1 MPIVPYS
8 TAEKSTQ
15 SEPAE
20 RDDIEVDFRVDTD
33 VAARLGVEESLA
45 GSFAGWL
52 SDKLDPTADRSI
64 DPNFD
69 PFDGLEDTP
78 YADYADSFIN
88 VRNRE
93 EFEKTRRRID
103 RELWRR
109 EQMQDQ
115 DFFSMA
121 NAANIAGNV
130 AGDPTVL
137 LPGGVAARGVS
148 LGRGALIAGGS
159 TAIAGA
165 GAAALSETA
174 LQQLQETR
182 TLEESLMTIG
192 VTGLFGGVLGAGGS
206 VLGSGLEAASGRV
219 TSRASAFQRTLDTYS
234 SGSLGA
240 AQAGGA
246 TSLRDEGLKG
256 MFGLDKALS
265 GVTPITR
272 AVASPSAE
280 TRRAMARLTE
290 DALLRNKNAEGVPSD
305 ISVYR
310 RIEMR
315 RADLATGLV
324 GLEDQFLQYRMGGG
338 GRASGVKASLQD
350 AAGQTGGKMTRAQFA
365 EEVGRSLI
373 RGDKSD
379 IAEVQTAAELIRKTV
394 FDPLK
399 EAAIENGLLPEGVS
413 SQVAESYLTR
423 VYNREMIAARR
434 KAYRDADG
442 NLQDGFEDRIAK
454 WLEGRQARIAEE
466 YKVAQSATR
475 AARSA
480 LDEQKALAS
489 ELGGE
494 TGAKFGPAI
503 EKAESRL
510 ARAENYQ
517 SELTALSS
525 ASPAELQS
533 IASEITDRVLSMED
547 LGTAYKPVAVK
558 RGPLKELTL
567 TIPTKDIEDF
577 LIMDA
582 DRVARVYHRVMSADV
597 ELTRRF
603 GRADMEPAFEKIRDD
618 YSLLRRDLEDEAELA
633 KLHKNMDRDIRDL
646 SAVRD
651 MIRGTYAMPDN
662 PNGLFYRVARTTKTL
677 NFLRLLGGMT
687 ISAIPD
693 TMRPM
698 FVHGPMRFMRDG
710 LLPLMSNWQGVKLAA
725 HEARIAGAAL
735 EMALDSR
742 AYKMADVAD
751 EFGMGRTGFERGMDY
766 ASSKFGL
773 LSLMSPW
780 NDALK
785 KFSGMISQT
794 RTLEVSTAW
803 ASGGKVAKKDIE
815 RLANLG
821 IDRNMAGRIAD
832 QFQKF
837 GEDQA
842 GGLKWA
848 NTAEWSDTEAAEFYR
863 AALGKEVDKMIVTP
877 SPGEKPLWM
886 SSQVGQII
894 SQFQSFTLSSMQRV
908 LMAGLQ
914 QRDASA
920 LAGFIGM
927 ASMGM
932 LTYYLKTMLSFG
944 VNEGHDKLSD
954 DPMQWVMEGIDRSG
968 AMGYAFT
975 FDRALDVAT
984 RGNLSLR
991 STLGGEELS
1000 RWRQREGVTGML
1012 GPTLG
1017 TMQDMYAVMGGV
1029 ASGEPS
1035 EADIGAARRLIPGQ
1049 NLFYWRW
1056 LFDEAEEGLSEY
1068 LAE

>member
-1 MPIVPYS
+1 MPIIPYEAIDRS
-8 TAEKSTQ
+8 LQ
-15 SEPAE
+15 SEPATRE
-20 RDDIEVDFRVDTD
+20 DELDARVDMSF
-33 VAARLGVEESLA
+33 GEGFSLA
-45 GSFAGWL
+45 FGENSEIGAVASYLANKF
-52 SDKLDPTADRSI
+52 DPSRRATV
-64 DPNFD
+64 DPDFD

-78 YADYADSFIN
+78 YADYASSFIG
-88 VRNRE
+88 VRSRE
-93 EFEKTRRRID
+93 DFERTRRRID
-103 RELWRR
+103 RQIWSR
-109 EQMQDQ
+109 EQFDN
-115 DFFSMA
+115 A
-121 NAANIAGNV
+121 GLAANIGGFVGEV
-130 AGDPTVL
+130 AGSPTNL
-137 LPGGVAARGVS
+137 LPGGAAVRSARLGSTVLSGAKSAAVAG
-148 LGRGALIAGGS
+148 LGGS
-159 TAIAGA
+159 VV
-165 GAAALSETA
+165 SETIM
-174 LQQLQETR
+174 QGVQETR
-182 TLEESLMTIG
+182 TLEDSLTN
-192 VTGLFGGVLGAGGS
+192 VVATTLLSGVLGGS
-206 VLGSGLEAASGRV
+206 VSALGFGADKIASR
-219 TSRASAFQRTLDTYS
+219 TASRASAFQTTLDTYS

-272 AVASPSAE
+272 AVTSPSAE

-290 DALLRNKNAEGVPSD
+290 DALLRNKNADGVPSD

-350 AAGQTGGKMTRAQFA
+350 VAGQTGGKLTRSQFA
-365 EEVGRSLI
+365 EEVGRALI

-434 KAYRDADG
+434 KAYRDGDG

-466 YKVAQSATR
+466 FKIAQSATR
-475 AARSA
+475 AARAA

-489 ELGGE
+489 ELGGDA
-494 TGAKFGPAI
+494 GAKFGPAI
-503 EKAESRL
+503 EKAEARL

-517 SELTALSS
+517 SELTALSG

-533 IASEITDRVLSMED
+533 IATEITDRVLSMED

-618 YSLLRRDLEDEAELA
+618 YSLLRRDVEDEAELT
-633 KLHKNMDRDIRDL
+633 KLHKNMERDIRDL

-803 ASGGKVAKKDIE
+803 ATGGKVAKKDIE

-848 NTAEWSDTEAAEFYR
+848 NTAEWADTEAAEFYR
-863 AALGKEVDKMIVTP
+863 AALGKETDKIIVTP
-877 SPGEKPLWM
+877 SPGERPIWM
-886 SSQVGQII
+886 SSQVGQIV

-927 ASMGM
+927 ASMGAF
-932 LTYYLKTMLSFG
+932 TYYLKTMLAYGS
-944 VNEGHDKLSD
+944 EGHSKLSD

-984 RGNLSLR
+984 RGNISLR

-1000 RWRQREGVTGML
+1000 RWRQREGVNGML

-1017 TMQDMYAVMGGV
+1017 TLQDMYSVIGGV
-1029 ASGEPS
+1029 ASGEPT
-1035 EADIGAARRLIPGQ
+1035 EADIGAARRLVPGQ

-1056 LFDEAEEGLSEY
+1056 LFDEAEAGLSEY

>member
-8 TAEKSTQ
+8 TVEKSTQ
-15 SEPAE
+15 SEPSQ
-20 RDDIEVDFRVDTD
+20 RDDLEIDFRVPTD
-33 VAARLGVEESLA
+33 VAFDLGIEDSLV

-52 SDKLDPTADRSI
+52 SDKLDPEADRTI
-64 DPNFD
+64 DPDFD
-69 PFDGLEDTP
+69 PFDAIEGTG
-78 YADYADSFIN
+78 YADYATSFAN

-93 EFEKTRRRID
+93 EFERTRRRID

-115 DFFSMA
+115 DFLSMA

-137 LPGGVAARGVS
+137 LPGGVAARGMS
-148 LGRGALIAGGS
+148 LGKGVLVGAGS
-159 TAIAGA
+159 TALAGA
-165 GAAALSETA
+165 GAAALSETG
-174 LQQLQETR
+174 LHQFQETR
-182 TLEESLMTIG
+182 TIEESVANVL
-192 VTGLFGGVLGAGGS
+192 VTGAFGGVLGGGAAALGTGLDVIGSRS
-206 VLGSGLEAASGRV
+206 VSKA
-219 TSRASAFQRTLDTYS
+219 TAFQRSLDTYS

-240 AQAGGA
+240 AQVGGA
-246 TSLRDEGLKG
+246 TTLRDEGLKS
-256 MFGLDKALS
+256 MFGVDKAL
-265 GVTPITR
+265 GGLTPITR
-272 AVASPSAE
+272 AAASPSAE
-280 TRRAMARLTE
+280 TRRAMSRLTE
-290 DALLRNKNAEGVPSD
+290 DALLRNKNTQGIASD
-305 ISVYR
+305 VSVYR

-324 GLEDQFLQYRMGGG
+324 GLEDQFLQYRMGGQG
-338 GRASGVKASLQD
+338 RLAGLRASAQD
-350 AAGQTGGKMTRAQFA
+350 AVGQTGGKLTRAQFA
-365 EEVGRSLI
+365 EEVGRALI

-379 IAEVQTAAELIRKTV
+379 IPEVQSAAEVIRKTV

-399 EAAIENGLLPEGVS
+399 EAAVQEGLLPEGVT

-434 KAYRDADG
+434 KSYRDANGDM
-442 NLQDGFEDRIAK
+442 QPGFEDRITK
-454 WLEGRQARIAEE
+454 WLEGRQAKVAEE
-466 YKVAQSATR
+466 FKIAQSATR
-475 AARSA
+475 AARAA
-480 LDEQKALAS
+480 LEEQKALAA
-489 ELGGE
+489 EFGGE
-494 TGAKFGPAI
+494 ASAKFGPSV
-503 EKAESRL
+503 EKAEAKL

-517 SELTALSS
+517 SEITALSS

-567 TIPTKDIEDF
+567 TIPTRDIEDF

-582 DRVARVYHRVMSADV
+582 DRVARVYHRVMSADI

-618 YSLLRRDLEDEAELA
+618 YNLLRRDVESEAEQSR
-633 KLHKNMDRDIRDL
+633 LHKNMERDIRDL
-646 SAVRD
+646 TAVRD
-651 MIRGTYAMPDN
+651 MVRGTYALPDD
-662 PNGLFYRVARTTKTL
+662 PNGLLYRAARTTKTL

-710 LLPLMSNWQGVKLAA
+710 LLPLMGNWKGVRLAA
-725 HEARIAGAAL
+725 HEAKLAGAAL

-803 ASGGKVAKKDIE
+803 ASGGKVAARDVE
-815 RLANLG
+815 RLAQLG
-821 IDRNMAGRIAD
+821 IDRSMAGRIAE

-837 GEDQA
+837 GEDQ
-842 GGLKWA
+842 GTLKWA

-863 AALGKEVDKMIVTP
+863 AALGKETDITIVTP

-886 SSQVGQII
+886 STQAGQIV
-894 SQFQSFTLSSMQRV
+894 SQFQSFTVSSMQRV

-914 QRDASA
+914 QRDAAA

-927 ASMGM
+927 TAMGM
-932 LTYYLKTMLSFG
+932 LTYYLKTMLIFG
-944 VNEGHDKLSD
+944 ANGHDKLSD
-954 DPMQWVMEGIDRSG
+954 DPQQWVMEGIDRSG

-984 RGNLSLR
+984 RGKFSVR
-991 STLGGEELS
+991 SALGGEELS
-1000 RWRQREGVTGML
+1000 RWKQREGVTGML

-1017 TMQDMYAVMGGV
+1017 TVQDMYAVMGGA
-1029 ASGEPS
+1029 ASGEPTAS
-1035 EADIGAARRLIPGQ
+1035 DIGAVRRLIPGQ

-1056 LFDEAEEGLSEY
+1056 LFDEAEDGLTEY
-1068 LAE
+1068 LGE